1 MFDTTLGFK
10 HKTTSFPGIGKGGNV
25 TIPPSAFSGHIAATK
40 MRNVC
45 WGALEAIG
53 VVLKGHVDACREQD
67 SLTVCIPTGTGDLQ
81 LSQSCRAGNQFT
93 WTNPGTTVRPYVVL
107 IAEALLFGTHK
118 EVSERWEHL
127 LNVIRPQAT
136 LPLAAATMERL
147 SHDPAVKEALFA
159 MVDSLYF
166 TAKASAVNRPELADP
181 VSPPTAWLHSP
192 VLLGKPP
199 LAATRGAVD
208 LSPAGLL
215 ARRSLTGV
223 RALLYGPTGTGK
235 TELAKRIALQ
245 NQSALVDIKGRPGLE
260 DRDMIG
266 YIAPSATGPRWVDGP
281 VARAFRMAQQGLRV
295 TLVVD
300 ELLRFEP
307 HHRNLFIGLMDDKS
321 DVEVAAVIG
330 STVPTG
336 RYYTLELPGADEV
349 LYAATSDLNILC
361 TTNVGS
367 NYVQSGDFD
376 PALKRRFQMM
386 LSIGYAPEAEI
397 LPLYTRTGGAQAA
410 AVTYALEVATR
421 SMTISQ
427 GQLLA
432 EPMNIGVSLNY
443 LQEVH
448 SLVDAGLE
456 LADALRSALLVTV
469 APFCCEF
476 TDQGELDEAAI
487 KSLSTTLEQLLRKAG
502 LAT

>member
-1 MFDTTLGFK
+1 MFTTTPGFRF
-10 HKTTSFPGIGKGGNV
+10 KTKSFPSIGTGGNV
-25 TIPPSAFSGHIAATK
+25 CIPDSAFSAANSMTQMHK
-40 MRNVC
+40 VS
-45 WGALEAIG
+45 WGALEAACL
-53 VVLKGHVDACREQD
+53 VLRGQVDAARDQD
-67 SLTVCIPTGTGDLQ
+67 TLTVCMPDRNGVLL
-81 LSQSCRAGNQFT
+81 LSQSCRAGNQMT
-93 WTNPGTTVRPYVVL
+93 WNNPGSTVRPYVLL
-107 IAEALLFGTHK
+107 IVEALLFGIHA
-118 EVSERWEHL
+118 EVKERWARL
-127 LNVIRPQAT
+127 LGAVSAQT
-136 LPLAAATMERL
+136 SLPLTAPTLERL
-147 SHDPAVKEALFA
+147 SHDPAVKEAMFGL
-159 MVDSLYF
+159 VDSLYF
-166 TAKASAVNRPELADP
+166 TARDFAANRTELSDP
-181 VSPPTAWLHSP
+181 VSPPAAWVHSP

-199 LAATRGAVD
+199 LARSGAVD
-208 LSPAGLL
+208 LTPAGLL
-215 ARRSLTGV
+215 ARRALTGV

-266 YIAPSATGPRWVDGP
+266 YIAPTASGPRWVDGP
-281 VARAFRMAQQGLRV
+281 VARAFRMAQQGLPV

-321 DVEVAAVIG
+321 EQEVAALIG
-330 STVPTG
+330 KSVPAG
-336 RYYTLELPGADEV
+336 RYYTLDLPGADEV
-349 LYAATSDLNILC
+349 LYAATRDLNIIC
-361 TTNVGS
+361 TTNVGGK
-367 NYVQSGDFD
+367 YVQSGEFD

-386 LSIGYAPEAEI
+386 LSIGYAPEADI
-397 LPLYTRTGGAQAA
+397 LPLYTKIGGAQAA
-410 AVTYALEVATR
+410 ALTYQLEFATR
-421 SMTISQ
+421 SMTTSQ

-443 LQEVH
+443 LQEVT

-476 TDQGELDEAAI
+476 TDEGELDEAAI